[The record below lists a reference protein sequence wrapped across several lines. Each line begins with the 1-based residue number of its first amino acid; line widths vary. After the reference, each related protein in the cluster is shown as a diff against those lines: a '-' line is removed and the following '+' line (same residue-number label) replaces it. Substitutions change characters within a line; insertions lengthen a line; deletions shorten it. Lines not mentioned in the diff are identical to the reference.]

1 MQTPDNIANTLKTG
15 AWFCN
20 IPEQMQN
27 MLLSAGRLAPLTSGQ
42 RLFARGDAP
51 CGIYAVL
58 DGCVRVTGVASNGK
72 EAILTLI
79 EPAQWFGEIA
89 LFDGNARTH
98 DAVAEVDSVLWHI
111 PQNPLI
117 NLLNKHPAYWRPL
130 GQLLTFKLRMAF
142 QAIEDIAL
150 LPAPLRL
157 ARRLLILAAS
167 NDSKTVAED
176 SDQKV
181 LMLPQEVLGLML
193 GISRQTTNQ
202 ILRDLE
208 QQGMISLQRS
218 KIRLLDQAA
227 LRQYAYQ

>member
-1 MQTPDNIANTLKTG
+1 MQTPNDIANILKTG
-15 AWFCN
+15 AWFSN
-20 IPEQMQN
+20 LPEEMQS
-27 MLLSAGRLAPLTSGQ
+27 MLLAAGKKTPLLCGQ
-42 RLFARGDAP
+42 KLFARGDAP

-111 PQNPLI
+111 PQNTLI
-117 NLLNKHPAYWRPL
+117 NLLDEQPAYWRPL

-157 ARRLLILAAS
+157 ARRLLILAAA
-167 NDSKTVAED
+167 NDSKAAPDTIA
-176 SDQKV
+176 QKT
-181 LMLPQEVLGLML
+181 LLLPQEVLGLML

-208 QQGMISLQRS
+208 QQGLISLQRS
-218 KIRLLDQAA
+218 KICILDQAA
-227 LRQYAYQ
+227 LRIYAYQ